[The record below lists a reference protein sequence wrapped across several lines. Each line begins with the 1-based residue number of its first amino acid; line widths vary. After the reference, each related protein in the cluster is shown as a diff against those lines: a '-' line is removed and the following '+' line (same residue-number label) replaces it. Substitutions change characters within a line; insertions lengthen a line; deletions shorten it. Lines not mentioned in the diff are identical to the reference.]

1 MPDPDCERP
10 SYMKKRA
17 RQLLFEAARLADA
30 STLGEGQRAEIKR
43 MRSEAKRLQQQRM
56 EKLTDKERAVTH
68 PATRHTA
75 AAWGARPG
83 EPLPRFARALRRS
96 LLDMGVERDLADRLV
111 DPGEEEDEG
120 KGRGK
125 GGGKGRKGKGKR

>member
-10 SYMKKRA
+10 SYMKRRA
-17 RQLLFEAARLADA
+17 RQLLFKAARLADA

-43 MRSEAKRLQQQRM
+43 MRSEAKMLLQERM
-56 EKLTDKERAVTH
+56 EKLTDTERAVTR

-96 LLDMGVERDLADRLV
+96 LLDMGVERDLADSLV

>member
-1 MPDPDCERP
+1 MPDPVCERP
-10 SYMKKRA
+10 SYMKMRA
-17 RQLLFEAARLADA
+17 RQLLFKAARIADT

-43 MRSEAKRLQQQRM
+43 MRSEAKMLLQERM
-56 EKLTDKERAVTH
+56 EKLTDMERAVTR

>member
-17 RQLLFEAARLADA
+17 RQLLFEAARLADT
-30 STLGEGQRAEIKR
+30 STLGEDQRAEIER
-43 MRSEAKRLQQQRM
+43 MRSEATMLRQKRM
-56 EKLTDKERAVTH
+56 EKLTDMERAVTR

-96 LLDMGVERDLADRLV
+96 LLDMGVEQDLADRLV

-125 GGGKGRKGKGKR
+125 GARKGRKGKGKR

>member
-17 RQLLFEAARLADA
+17 RQLLFKAARLADA
-30 STLGEGQRAEIKR
+30 STLGESQRAEIQR
-43 MRSEAKRLQQQRM
+43 MRREAKMLQQQRM
-56 EKLTDKERAVTH
+56 EKLTDTGRARTH

-75 AAWGARPG
+75 AAWGAQPG
-83 EPLPRFARALRRS
+83 EPLPLFARALRRS
-96 LLDMGVERDLADRLV
+96 LLDMGVDQELADRLV
-111 DPGEEEDEG
+111 DPGKEEDEG

-125 GGGKGRKGKGKR
+125 DRKGKRKR

>member
-1 MPDPDCERP
+1 
-10 SYMKKRA
+10 MKKRA
-17 RQLLFEAARLADA
+17 RQLLFKAARLADA

-43 MRSEAKRLQQQRM
+43 MRSEAKMLLQERM
-56 EKLTDKERAVTH
+56 EKLTDTERAVTR

-96 LLDMGVERDLADRLV
+96 LLDMGVDPDVADRLV
-111 DPGEEEDEG
+111 DPGKEEDEG

-125 GGGKGRKGKGKR
+125 DRKGKRKR

>member
-1 MPDPDCERP
+1 MSGVMPQVSGGRTVPRRP
-10 SYMKKRA
+10 
-17 RQLLFEAARLADA
+17 LLFEAARLADA

-43 MRSEAKRLQQQRM
+43 MRSQERM
-56 EKLTDKERAVTH
+56 EKLTDTERAVTR

>member
-10 SYMKKRA
+10 SYMKRRA

-30 STLGEGQRAEIKR
+30 STLGEDQRAEIER
-43 MRSEAKRLQQQRM
+43 MRSEAKMLHQRRM
-56 EKLTDKERAVTH
+56 KKLTDMERAVTR